1 MYKYVKKMLDLFFSL
16 LFIIILLIPMVIISL
31 LIVIIDRSSF
41 VFKQDRTGINGSIF
55 KIYKFKTMK
64 NGKVT
69 KLGKIIRRLSL
80 DELPQLFNILKGD
93 MSFIGPRPWIPE
105 YYKKMNKKQ
114 KRRNLVLPGLTGLAQ
129 VNGRNEID
137 IFKKIA
143 YDLEYVDNY
152 SFLLDIKIILKTFLV
167 LFKKND
173 DISSEEIKGEIRD
186 LEKQKD

>member
-41 VFKQDRTGINGSIF
+41 VFIQDRTGINGSIF

-152 SFLLDIKIILKTFLV
+152 SFLLDIKIIFKTFLV

-173 DISSEEIKGEIRD
+173 DISNEEIKGEIRD